1 MFFISP
7 AYAQATGGSLQDLLG
22 NSLLVPMLLVLP
34 IMYFFMFRP
43 QQLQEKQRREM
54 LSKMRR
60 GDSVV
65 LSGGIIGKIN
75 RVRDDDP
82 LVDVEIAKG
91 TIVQVLRASV
101 SEVRTKGEPV
111 SQTQARPKGSNVTK
125 PDDKSDSRG
134 ENTVVDAEFDD
145 IPVTQKPPE
154 SKGQLQGIIGRL
166 LGKS

>member
-7 AYAQATGGSLQDLLG
+7 AYAQSAGGGLQDFL
-22 NSLLVPMLLVLP
+22 SSPFMPMLLILP
-34 IMYFFMFRP
+34 IVYYVMIRP
-43 QQLQEKQRREM
+43 QQLKDKQRLEM

-65 LSGGIIGKIN
+65 LAGGIIGKVN

-91 TIVQVLRASV
+91 PIVQVLRASV

-111 SQTQARPKGSNVTK
+111 SPTQARPKDSNATK
-125 PDDKSDSRG
+125 PGEKSDARG
-134 ENTVVDAEFDD
+134 ESNVVDAEFDD
-145 IPVTQKPPE
+145 IPVRQNPPE
-154 SKGQLQGIIGRL
+154 TKGPLQGIIGRL
-166 LGKS
+166 LGRP

>member
-101 SEVRTKGEPV
+101 SEVRVKGEPV
-111 SQTQARPKGSNVTK
+111 AANQQRPKASNVTK
-125 PDDKSDSRG
+125 PGQKPDASG
-134 ENTVVDAEFDD
+134 ENNVVDAEFDD
-145 IPVTQKPPE
+145 LPE
-154 SKGQLQGIIGRL
+154 TPKLPETKGQLQGVIGRL
-166 LGKS
+166 LGRS

>member
-7 AYAQATGGSLQDLLG
+7 AYAQSAGGGLQDFL
-22 NSLLVPMLLVLP
+22 SSPFMPMLLILP
-34 IMYFFMFRP
+34 IVYYVMIRP
-43 QQLQEKQRREM
+43 QQLKDKQRLEM

-65 LSGGIIGKIN
+65 LAGGIIGKVN

-101 SEVRTKGEPV
+101 SEVRVKGEPV
-111 SQTQARPKGSNVTK
+111 STNQARPKGSTVTR
-125 PDDKSDSRG
+125 PDDKSDARG
-134 ENTVVDAEFDD
+134 ESNAADAEFDD
-145 IPVTQKPPE
+145 LPVAQKPPE
-154 SKGQLQGIIGRL
+154 TKGQLQGIIGRL
-166 LGKS
+166 LGKP